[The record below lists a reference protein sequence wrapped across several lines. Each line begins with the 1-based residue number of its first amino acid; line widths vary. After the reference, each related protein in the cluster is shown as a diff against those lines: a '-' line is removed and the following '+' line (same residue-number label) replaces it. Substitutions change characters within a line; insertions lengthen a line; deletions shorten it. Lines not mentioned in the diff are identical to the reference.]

1 MSDVSDVFVNPVIA
15 ILVKSSGQLVIFK
28 FIEIQK

>member
-1 MSDVSDVFVNPVIA
+1 MSDVSDVFVNTVIA

-28 FIEIQK
+28 IIDIQK